1 MMNEKIDSREVYGDD
16 GLRIDC
22 DCNMERAC
30 AECID
35 GELYGTITTTQQ
47 GQMPEPPPF
56 ILLDT
61 PWNEEDERAMH
72 ALTHCEDERAC
83 RFCNPQSNPSE
94 HQVDGPKS
102 CNEYYNAC
110 SCVACSNRDRWY
122 ANLAT

>member
-1 MMNEKIDSREVYGDD
+1 MNEKIDSREVYGDD

-30 AECID
+30 NECVD
-35 GELYGTITTTQQ
+35 GGLYED
-47 GQMPEPPPF
+47 GQLPPPPPF

-83 RFCNPQSNPSE
+83 RFCNPPSKPSE
-94 HQVDGPKS
+94 FQADGPKS
-102 CNEYYNAC
+102 CDKYYESCRCNAC
-110 SCVACSNRDRWY
+110 HTRDVWY